1 MVMLQFI
8 CTFAGKFQTDVMLQ
22 NPKRYT
28 ITAALPYT
36 NGPIHIGHLAGV
48 YVPSDIYARYLRLQ
62 GRDVAFICGSDE
74 HGVAISMKAKKE
86 GITPQ
91 EVIDKYHHIIKTSFE
106 DFGISFD
113 NYSRT
118 SAKVHHDTAS
128 EFFKKLYSEGKFIE
142 EVTEQLYDAQAD
154 QFLADRFVTGTC
166 PKCGNE
172 SAYGDQCENC
182 GTSLN
187 ATDLINPK
195 STITGTVPVLKST
208 KHWFLPLDQYD
219 AFLREWIL
227 KGHEKDWKPNVY
239 GQVKSWLEDGLKPRA
254 VTRDLDWGIPVPVEG
269 AEGKVLYVWFDA
281 PIGYISSTKEWA
293 EREGKDWEPYWKSN
307 DTKLVHFIGKDNIV
321 FHCIIFPAM
330 LKAEGSYIMPD
341 NVPANEFLNLEGNK
355 LSTSKN
361 WAVWLHEY
369 LQDFPGQQD
378 VLRYSL
384 TATAPET
391 KDNDFTWKDFQA
403 RNNNELVA
411 VFGNFINRVVVLTN
425 KYYNGEVPAPNEF
438 SDVDEATLTE
448 MRAYPAVIA
457 SSIERYRFREA
468 LSELMN
474 LARLGNKYLADE
486 EPWKVIKENP
496 ERVKT
501 QMYVALQIASAL
513 AVLSE
518 PFLPFTAAKLKGIL
532 KLDERPESVIAVG
545 IVDETLS
552 FNDSRNSRATG
563 WNDVSVNQNLIPA
576 GHVIGQ
582 AELLFAKIE
591 DETIQQQV
599 DKLEATKTA
608 NKAAN
613 KVAAPQKDLIQYDDF
628 AKMDI
633 RTGTIL
639 EAEKMPKANKLL
651 VLKVD
656 TGIDVR
662 TIVSGI
668 AESFSPE
675 EIIGKRVTVLVNLA
689 PRALRGVESQ
699 GMILMTQNA
708 EGKLVFVNPDTDGVG
723 NGETIS

>member
-1 MVMLQFI
+1 
-8 CTFAGKFQTDVMLQ
+8 MLQ
-22 NPKRYT
+22 NPARYT
-28 ITAALPYT
+28 VTAALPYT

-48 YVPSDIYARYLRLQ
+48 YVPADIYSRYLRLQ

-91 EVIDKYHHIIKTSFE
+91 QVIDKYHSIIKKSFE

-118 SAKVHHDTAS
+118 SARVHHDTAS
-128 EFFKKLYSEGKFIE
+128 EFFRKLYDAGKFTE
-142 EVTEQLYDAQAD
+142 EVTEQLYDEKAQ

-172 SAYGDQCENC
+172 EAYGDQCERC
-182 GTSLN
+182 GSSLN

-195 STITGTVPVLKST
+195 STITGTTPTLKST

-219 AFLREWIL
+219 SFLREWIL
-227 KGHEKDWKPNVY
+227 EGHKNDWKPNVY

-293 EREGKDWEPYWKSN
+293 AREGKDWEPYWKSN

-321 FHCIIFPAM
+321 FHCVIFPAM

-361 WAVWLHEY
+361 WAVWLNEY
-369 LQDFPGQQD
+369 LEDFPGQQD

-411 VFGNFINRVVVLTN
+411 IFGNFINRVVVLTN
-425 KYYNGEVPAPNEF
+425 KYYEGQVPQPNAF
-438 SDVDEATLTE
+438 TDVDEATLTE

-457 SSIERYRFREA
+457 SSLERYRFREA
-468 LSELMN
+468 LVELMN

-496 ERVKT
+496 ERVQT
-501 QMYVALQIASAL
+501 QLFVALQIATAL

-518 PFLPFTAAKLKGIL
+518 PFLPFTAARLKSIL
-532 KLDERPESVIAVG
+532 RLDTRPEAVIAMGV
-545 IVDETLS
+545 VDETLS
-552 FNDSRNSRATG
+552 FNDARNTPQTLG
-563 WNDVSVNQNLIPA
+563 WNDIAVTESLLVP

-591 DETIQQQV
+591 DETIQKQV

-608 NKAAN
+608 NKSEN
-613 KVAAPQKDLIQYDDF
+613 KTVTPQKDLIQYDDF
-628 AKMDI
+628 ARMDI

-668 AESFSPE
+668 AESFDPQD
-675 EIIGKRVTVLVNLA
+675 IIGKRVTVLVNLA
-689 PRALRGVESQ
+689 PRSLRGVESQ
-699 GMILMTQNA
+699 GMILMTQQPD
-708 EGKLVFVNPDTDGVG
+708 GKLVFVNPDIEGVG
-723 NGETIS
+723 NGEIIS

>member
-1 MVMLQFI
+1 M
-8 CTFAGKFQTDVMLQ
+8 TQ

-48 YVPSDIYARYLRLQ
+48 YVPADIYSRYLRLQ
-62 GRDVAFICGSDE
+62 GKDVAFICGSDE

-91 EVIDKYHHIIKTSFE
+91 EVIDKYDGIIRKSFA
-106 DFGISFD
+106 DFGISFN

-118 SAKVHHDTAS
+118 SAKIHHDTAQ
-128 EFFKKLYSEGKFIE
+128 EFFRKLYDNGDFIE
-142 EVTEQLYDAQAD
+142 EVTEQLYDAKAD
-154 QFLADRFVTGTC
+154 QFLADRFVVGTC
-166 PKCGNE
+166 PRCGNE
-172 SAYGDQCENC
+172 GAYGDQCENC
-182 GTSLN
+182 GSTLN

-195 STITGTVPVLKST
+195 STITGETPILKET
-208 KHWFLPLDQYD
+208 KHWFLPLDRYSD
-219 AFLREWIL
+219 FLTKWIL
-227 KGHEKDWKPNVY
+227 EGHKNDWKPNVY
-239 GQVKSWLEDGLKPRA
+239 GQVKSWIDGGLEPRA
-254 VTRDLDWGIPVPVEG
+254 VTRDLDWGIDVPVEG
-269 AEGKVLYVWFDA
+269 AEGKKLYVWFDA

-293 EREGKDWEPYWKSN
+293 AREGKDWEPYWKDEN
-307 DTKLVHFIGKDNIV
+307 TKLVHFIGKDNIV

-330 LKAEGSYIMPD
+330 LKAEGSYILPD

-369 LQDFPGQQD
+369 LEEFPDKQD
-378 VLRYSL
+378 VLRYAL
-384 TATAPET
+384 TSNAPET

-411 VFGNFINRVVVLTN
+411 IFGNFINRVVVLTN
-425 KYYNGEVPAPNEF
+425 KYYDGVIPTPNEF
-438 SDVDEATLTE
+438 TEVDEQTLAE
-448 MRAYPAVIA
+448 LKAYPAVI
-457 SSIERYRFREA
+457 SSSVERYRFREA
-468 LSELMN
+468 LGELMN
-474 LARLGNKYLADE
+474 VARLGNKYLADE
-486 EPWKVIKENP
+486 EPWKVMKDNP
-496 ERVKT
+496 DRVKT
-501 QMYVALQIASAL
+501 QMYVALQIAAAL
-513 AVLSE
+513 SVLAE
-518 PFLPFTAAKLKGIL
+518 PFLPFTASKLSKILNLGDLKEHFAGFSKFLKEKDRDAKDI
-532 KLDERPESVIAVG
+532 VI
-545 IVDETLS
+545 DKTL
-552 FNDSRNSRATG
+552 G
-563 WNDVSVNQNLIPA
+563 WNDISENSDLIPA
-576 GHVIGQ
+576 GHKIGE

-591 DETIQQQV
+591 DEEIQKQV

-608 NKAAN
+608 NIAEN
-613 KVAAPQKDLIQYDDF
+613 KQAEPQKDLIQFEDF

-633 RTGTIL
+633 RIGTIL

-675 EIIGKRVTVLVNLA
+675 EIIGKRVSVLANLA

-699 GMILMTQNA
+699 GMILMTTNA
-708 EGKLVFVNPDTDGVG
+708 EGKLVFVNPDADAP
-723 NGETIS
+723 NGATVN